1 MNRRNLMQRVLFA
14 LWAIPVGWIGINLT
28 VPLIPPDTAER
39 LFGIREPVVFPGQL
53 LALLI
58 VFLAVS
64 EYLRMLSIRF
74 RRNGFWLV
82 YLWLAVQAVA
92 QLLPDNALGLL
103 DSFGRYDMYV
113 LLLIVAAESVIW
125 GRYSGRW
132 KRTSLLFSGTV
143 FLSYASY
150 SLLNFYQPPF
160 QTVFP
165 PGSPLLVSQLGIVT
179 VVTAVFMCDTA
190 AYFAGNLW
198 GKHHFSS
205 ISPHKTVEGSAA
217 GLIVAALVTLA
228 GWWWFADERYP
239 VWLGLL
245 MGLLIGVVAQ
255 AGDLLVSLMKRYYR
269 VKDASNL
276 IPGHGGVLDRFD
288 SLFFSAP
295 IVNLFLIV
303 VVRTW

>member
-14 LWAIPVGWIGINLT
+14 LWAVPVGWIGINLT
-28 VPLIPPDTAER
+28 LPIIPAGLAR
-39 LFGIREPVVFPGQL
+39 SFFGIHQPLVFPGQL
-53 LALLI
+53 MALAL
-58 VFLAVS
+58 VFLAVA

-82 YLWLAVQAVA
+82 YIWLAVQAIA
-92 QLLPDNALGLL
+92 QLLPENALDLL
-103 DSFGRYDMYV
+103 DAFGRYDMYV

-132 KRTSLLFSGTV
+132 KRASLLYSGTV

-150 SLLNFYQPPF
+150 SLVNFYQPPF

-165 PGSPLLVSQLGIVT
+165 PGSPLLVSQLGIIT
-179 VVTAVFMCDTA
+179 VIAAVFMCDTA
-190 AYFAGNLW
+190 AYFAGNFW

-217 GLIVAALVTLA
+217 GLVAAMVITAA
-228 GWWWFADERYP
+228 GWWLFADNQYP
-239 VWLGLL
+239 IWLGMI
-245 MGLLIGVVAQ
+245 MGLLIGVIAQ

-276 IPGHGGVLDRFD
+276 IPGHGGILDRFD

-295 IVNLFLIV
+295 IVNLFLII